1 MHSNAQECL
10 QTSTDNGQQTTD
22 TLIDSFPSIRVIFLN
37 GNPPMNSTKAD
48 THRYA
53 ILVLIT
59 CGISFGC
66 YFASSMRLPV
76 VPLYAK
82 SLGMDASE
90 IGLINSFYFLMAGLL
105 SFPLGLFSDRFGR
118 KRLAVVGL
126 SLLTGASFLL
136 YVSDSF
142 ARLAAV
148 YLLSGIGI
156 AAFGPTMMSYVADF
170 SPVTHL
176 GRSYGWYTTSLFIG
190 MSLGPAA
197 GGYLARLTGFLP
209 VFLASAILLVG
220 IVPMLVLYFPSA
232 DSIEPDSAGR
242 RKRPPLSEIFL
253 RNRTLLGCWLAAI
266 GGTFGM
272 GMFITYVPLHADDQ
286 GLNVGQIG
294 IVFFAQG
301 LVNAVSRIPFGHLS
315 DRVGRRQH
323 WVVIGLAG
331 FVVSLAGFGISTTFA
346 HFLLFAM
353 LMGIGMAL
361 AFTSV
366 GALVAE
372 SVPLEAR
379 GLAMGGYN
387 SCVFLGF
394 MLCSATMGPIIEA
407 VGFAKAF
414 FLTAGLSCVLTGVF
428 YFMVK
433 EFNAFTGRTC
443 AR

>member
-1 MHSNAQECL
+1 
-10 QTSTDNGQQTTD
+10 
-22 TLIDSFPSIRVIFLN
+22 LIRALFLN
-37 GNPPMNSTKAD
+37 GNPSMNSTTSDA
-48 THRYA
+48 HRYA
-53 ILVLIT
+53 VLVLIT

-90 IGLINSFYFLMAGLL
+90 IGLINSCYFLMAGIL

-126 SLLTGASFLL
+126 SILTGASFLL

-142 ARLAAV
+142 TKLAAV

>member
-1 MHSNAQECL
+1 
-10 QTSTDNGQQTTD
+10 
-22 TLIDSFPSIRVIFLN
+22 
-37 GNPPMNSTKAD
+37 
-48 THRYA
+48 
-53 ILVLIT
+53 
-59 CGISFGC
+59 
-66 YFASSMRLPV
+66 

-90 IGLINSFYFLMAGLL
+90 IGLINSCYFLMAGIL

-118 KRLAVVGL
+118 KLLALVGL
-126 SLLTGASFLL
+126 SILTGASFLL

-142 ARLAAV
+142 PRLAAV
-148 YLLSGIGI
+148 YLLFGIGI
-156 AAFGPTMMSYVADF
+156 AAFGPTTMSYVADF

-176 GRSYGWYTTSLFIG
+176 GRSYGWYTTSLFTG
-190 MSLGPAA
+190 LSLGPAA

-209 VFLASAILLVG
+209 VFLISAIVLVG
-220 IVPMLVLYFPSA
+220 ILPILVLYFPGTGSA
-232 DSIEPDSAGR
+232 QPAFAGR

-253 RNRTLLGCWLAAI
+253 RNRALLGCWLATV

-272 GMFITYVPLHADDQ
+272 GMFVTYVPLHADNQ

-294 IVFFAQG
+294 IIFFAQG

-331 FVVSLAGFGISTTFA
+331 FVLSLAGFGISTTFT
-346 HFLLFAM
+346 HFLLFAT
-353 LMGIGMAL
+353 LMGVGMAL

-372 SVPLEAR
+372 SVPAEAR

-394 MLCSATMGPIIEA
+394 MLCSATMGPIIDA
-407 VGFAKAF
+407 VGFTRAF
-414 FLTAGLSCVLTGVF
+414 FLTAALSCVLTGIF

-433 EFNAFTGRTC
+433 ELNSFTSRAC
-443 AR
+443 IR